1 MSKIKILLPLFFLT
15 LTIMFTSCDGRDKAF
30 RSAQTDLLENKILDT
45 FTEALNYYPKT
56 YAEKVTDTILS
67 NGFKVH
73 IKLYSDMNNAIIV
86 KDKEHTH
93 FRDFIVDVKITK
105 DSQELFNGTIDKSF
119 LLEKELF
126 DVNATKQFLVQDFW
140 IENLEHIYN
149 GTPTLFLEYINPE
162 SRKNRVLKFIF
173 LEDELLF
180 EEII

>member
-1 MSKIKILLPLFFLT
+1 MIT
-15 LTIMFTSCDGRDKAF
+15 LSSCDGRDKAF
-30 RSAQTDLLENKILDT
+30 RSTQSDLFENKVLDT
-45 FTEALNYYPKT
+45 FTAPIHYYPES

-67 NGFKVH
+67 NGYKVH
-73 IKLYSDMNNAIIV
+73 IKLYSDMNNAIII
-86 KDKEHTH
+86 KDEERTH

-105 DSQELFNGTIDKSF
+105 ENKSIFNDTIDKAF
-119 LLEKELF
+119 LLDKELF

-140 IENLEHIYN
+140 IENIEYN

-180 EEII
+180 EEVI